1 MVYQVL
7 QKNPILKRG
16 VSSMK
21 GSLLYEGKA
30 KRVYHT
36 TDESEQLILSY
47 KDDATAFNGEKKS
60 EFAGKGRLNNLIT
73 SKVFQYLH
81 QHNITTHFIE
91 ALNETEQLVRRTTII
106 PLEVVVRNQAAGSIT
121 RRLGIQEKTGFT
133 PPIIELFYK
142 KDELNDPLINDVHAY
157 HLTDITEQELT
168 FIKQEAL
175 EINQTLQQL
184 FLKAGLTLVDFKL
197 EFGRLADGSIVLS
210 DEVSPD
216 TCRLWDRNTGEKLD
230 KDVFREGTGNL
241 IDTYENILH
250 RLEESVCVK

>member
-1 MVYQVL
+1 
-7 QKNPILKRG
+7 
-16 VSSMK
+16 MK

-36 TDESEQLILSY
+36 ADESDQLVLSY
-47 KDDATAFNGEKKS
+47 KDDATAFNGKKKD

-81 QHNITTHFIE
+81 QHNITTHFIK
-91 ALNETEQLVRRTTII
+91 ALNDTEQLVRRTDII

-121 RRLGIQEKTGFT
+121 RRLGIEEKTSFT

-168 FIKQEAL
+168 FIKQQAL
-175 EINQTLQQL
+175 DINIELQKL
-184 FLKAGLTLVDFKL
+184 FRSAGLTLVDFKL
-197 EFGRLADGSIVLS
+197 EFGRLKDGTIVLS
-210 DEVSPD
+210 DEISPD
-216 TCRLWDRNTGEKLD
+216 TCRLWDKETGEKMD
-230 KDVFREGTGNL
+230 KDVFRESTGDL
-241 IDTYENILH
+241 IDTYTKILH
-250 RLEESVCVK
+250 RLEESVCAK

>member
-1 MVYQVL
+1 
-7 QKNPILKRG
+7 
-16 VSSMK
+16 MK

-36 TDESEQLILSY
+36 TDESDQLVLSY
-47 KDDATAFNGEKKS
+47 KDDATAFNGKKKD
-60 EFAGKGRLNNLIT
+60 EFTGKGRLNNLIT

-91 ALNETEQLVRRTTII
+91 ALNDTEQLVRRTNII

-121 RRLGIQEKTGFT
+121 RRLGIEEKTSFT

-168 FIKQEAL
+168 FIKQQAL
-175 EINQTLQQL
+175 DINIELQKL
-184 FLKAGLTLVDFKL
+184 FRSAGLTLVDFKL
-197 EFGRLADGSIVLS
+197 EFGRLHDGTIVLS
-210 DEVSPD
+210 DEISPD
-216 TCRLWDRNTGEKLD
+216 TCRLWDQETGEKMD
-230 KDVFREGTGNL
+230 KDVFRESTGDL
-241 IDTYENILH
+241 IDTYTKILH
-250 RLEESVCVK
+250 RLEENICAK

>member
-1 MVYQVL
+1 
-7 QKNPILKRG
+7 
-16 VSSMK
+16 MK

-36 TDESEQLILSY
+36 TDESDQLVLSY
-47 KDDATAFNGEKKS
+47 KDDATAFNGKKKD

-81 QHNITTHFIE
+81 QHNITTHFIK
-91 ALNETEQLVRRTTII
+91 ALNDTEQLVRRTNII

-121 RRLGIQEKTGFT
+121 RRLGIEEKTSFT

-168 FIKQEAL
+168 FIKQQAL
-175 EINQTLQQL
+175 DINLELQKL
-184 FLKAGLTLVDFKL
+184 FRSAGLMLVDFKL
-197 EFGRLADGSIVLS
+197 EFGRLTDGTIVLS
-210 DEVSPD
+210 DEISPD
-216 TCRLWDRNTGEKLD
+216 TCRLWDEETGEKMD
-230 KDVFREGTGNL
+230 KDVFRESTGDL
-241 IDTYENILH
+241 IDTYTKILH
-250 RLEESVCVK
+250 RLEESVCAK

>member
-1 MVYQVL
+1 
-7 QKNPILKRG
+7 
-16 VSSMK
+16 MK

-36 TDESEQLILSY
+36 TDESDQLVLSY
-47 KDDATAFNGEKKS
+47 KDDATAFNGKKKD

-91 ALNETEQLVRRTTII
+91 ALNETEQLVRRTNII

-121 RRLGIQEKTGFT
+121 RRLGIEEKTSFT

-168 FIKQEAL
+168 LIKQQAL
-175 EINQTLQQL
+175 DINIELQKL
-184 FLKAGLTLVDFKL
+184 FRSAGLTLVDFKL
-197 EFGRLADGSIVLS
+197 EFGRLKDGTIVLS
-210 DEVSPD
+210 DEISPD
-216 TCRLWDRNTGEKLD
+216 TCRLWDEETGEKMD
-230 KDVFREGTGNL
+230 KDVFRESTGDL
-241 IDTYENILH
+241 IDTYTKILH
-250 RLEESVCVK
+250 RLEESVCAK

>member
-1 MVYQVL
+1 
-7 QKNPILKRG
+7 
-16 VSSMK
+16 MK

-36 TDESEQLILSY
+36 TDESDQLVLSY
-47 KDDATAFNGEKKS
+47 KDDATAFNGKKKD

-81 QHNITTHFIE
+81 QHNITTHFIK
-91 ALNETEQLVRRTTII
+91 ALNDTEQLVRRTDII

-121 RRLGIQEKTGFT
+121 RRLGIEEKTSFT

-168 FIKQEAL
+168 FIKQQAL
-175 EINQTLQQL
+175 DINIELQKL
-184 FLKAGLTLVDFKL
+184 FRSAGLTLVDFKL
-197 EFGRLADGSIVLS
+197 EFGRLKDGTIVLS
-210 DEVSPD
+210 DEISPD
-216 TCRLWDRNTGEKLD
+216 TCRLWDKETGEKMD
-230 KDVFREGTGNL
+230 KDVFRESTGDL
-241 IDTYENILH
+241 IDTYTKILH
-250 RLEESVCVK
+250 RLEESVCAK

>member
-1 MVYQVL
+1 
-7 QKNPILKRG
+7 
-16 VSSMK
+16 MK

-36 TDESEQLILSY
+36 TDESDQLVLSY
-47 KDDATAFNGEKKS
+47 KDDATAFNGKKKD

-91 ALNETEQLVRRTTII
+91 ALNDTEQLVSRTNII

-121 RRLGIQEKTGFT
+121 RRLGIEEKTSFT

-168 FIKQEAL
+168 FIKQQAL
-175 EINQTLQQL
+175 DINIELQKL
-184 FLKAGLTLVDFKL
+184 FRSAGLTLVDFKL
-197 EFGRLADGSIVLS
+197 EFGRLKDGTIVLS
-210 DEVSPD
+210 DEISPD
-216 TCRLWDRNTGEKLD
+216 TCRLWDEETGEKMD
-230 KDVFREGTGNL
+230 KDVFRESTGDL
-241 IDTYENILH
+241 IDTYTKILH
-250 RLEESVCVK
+250 RLEESVCAK

>member
-1 MVYQVL
+1 
-7 QKNPILKRG
+7 
-16 VSSMK
+16 MK

-36 TDESEQLILSY
+36 TDESDQLVLSY
-47 KDDATAFNGEKKS
+47 KDDATAFNGKKKD

-81 QHNITTHFIE
+81 QHNITTHFIKS
-91 ALNETEQLVRRTTII
+91 LNDTEQLVRRTNII

-121 RRLGIQEKTGFT
+121 RRLGIEEKTSFT

-168 FIKQEAL
+168 FIKQQAL
-175 EINQTLQQL
+175 DINIELQKL
-184 FLKAGLTLVDFKL
+184 FLTAGLTLVDFKL
-197 EFGRLADGSIVLS
+197 EFGRLNDGTIVLS
-210 DEVSPD
+210 DEISPD
-216 TCRLWDRNTGEKLD
+216 TCRLWDQETGEKMD
-230 KDVFREGTGNL
+230 KDVFRESTGDL
-241 IDTYENILH
+241 IDTYTNILH
-250 RLEESVCVK
+250 RLEESVCAK